1 MLGKILNLFGND
13 KSVPASPTPSAV
25 SASDTR
31 AADQRIAEGN
41 RAEETGQVAKACEHY
56 REAVRMAP
64 LYAAAHLNLGIGLE
78 ALGDI
83 AQACVAFETAL
94 RLDPADVFANY
105 NLGRQLFARGA
116 ITEAEPLLRRAIQ
129 GNPDFADARVVLSRL
144 LEHNGDLAGA
154 VAELEQTLRIVPD
167 YFGAL
172 SNYADLL
179 VKLQRI
185 DEALAVLRRAAAVQP
200 ENFETHYKLGHLLF
214 ERNRLADSK
223 RHFRAALA
231 NEPASMETHAS
242 LVNVCLALGD
252 LENAAS
258 HAEAALK
265 SRPDWLDLLFD
276 YGLILKRMARTSE
289 AEAAFRRAI
298 ALDKRYVRAY
308 QMLGGVLITQCRVD
322 EALAVFKEGRAH
334 CDDPFLLESPEMFA
348 LNCKDDIS
356 IEDLFARHVDYGKRL
371 QQSHPARFA
380 PFANTPDPS
389 RRLRV
394 GYVSGD
400 LQHHVVAQ
408 FLLPLLEERD
418 QKAFEVYCYST
429 GDTDDK
435 MSARLRGV
443 CDTWRNASRMAPGAV
458 ADLIHHDRIDIL
470 VDLAGHSGTPN
481 LAVFAQQPAPVQA
494 TWVGYL
500 NTTGLTRIQY
510 RISDHHCDPPGLTER
525 FHTEKLVRLPHSQ
538 WCYRPFVEV
547 ECAREAP
554 YARNGFVTFGSFN
567 QIVKVTPSMRR
578 LWGRILTQI
587 PDARLLVVGVVDKQA
602 QSGLYRDLADAGV
615 DRARIEM
622 LPYVPLEEYYRSFG
636 RVDIALDTMPFSG
649 GTTTCDALWMGTPV
663 ITAPGQRSWSRSA
676 ASALTTLG
684 LQEWI
689 AESADDYVLRAVR
702 FARNPSIVAEVR
714 KSLRSSMLASPLMNR
729 QQFTRDME
737 GAFRHMW
744 QSWCSENGG

>member
-1 MLGKILNLFGND
+1 MLGKILNLFGSD
-13 KSVPASPTPSAV
+13 KPALEPAAANAPQSIQQ
-25 SASDTR
+25 

-41 RAEETGQVAKACEHY
+41 RAEQAGHFAEACERY
-56 REAVRMAP
+56 REAVQLAP
-64 LYAAAHLNLGIGLE
+64 QYATAHLNLGIGLE
-78 ALGDI
+78 ALGKT
-83 AQACVAFETAL
+83 AQACTAFETAL
-94 RLDPADVFANY
+94 SLDPADVFANY
-105 NLGRQLFARGA
+105 NLGRQLFSRGA
-116 ITEAEPLLRRAIQ
+116 LAEAEPLLRRAIH
-129 GNPDFADARVVLSRL
+129 GNPDFADARVVLARL
-144 LEHNGDLAGA
+144 LEHKGDLDGA
-154 VAELEQTLRIVPD
+154 VAELEQTLRLVPD

-172 SNYADLL
+172 CNYADLL

-185 DEALAVLRRAAAVQP
+185 DEALATLRKAAAVQP
-200 ENFETHYKLGHLLF
+200 ENFETQYKLGHLLF
-214 ERNRLADSK
+214 ERNQFADAK
-223 RHFRAALA
+223 RHFLAALA
-231 NEPASMETHAS
+231 SAPASLEAHAS

-252 LENAAS
+252 LPEAAS

-265 SRPDWLDLLFD
+265 AQPDWLDLLFD
-276 YGLILKRMARTSE
+276 YGLILKRMSRTSE

-322 EALAVFKEGRAH
+322 EALAVFQEGRAH
-334 CDDPFLLESPEMFA
+334 CEESFLLESPEMFA

-356 IEDLFARHVDYGKRL
+356 IDDLFARHVDYGKRL
-371 QQSHPARFA
+371 QQLHPARFA
-380 PFANTPDPS
+380 PFANTPDPN
-389 RRLRV
+389 RRLRI

-418 QKAFEVYCYST
+418 RTAVEIICYST

-435 MSARLRGV
+435 MSARLRGL
-443 CDTWRNASRMAPGAV
+443 CDIWRNASRMPPDAV
-458 ADLIHHDRIDIL
+458 ADLIHQDRIDIL

-510 RISDHHCDPPGLTER
+510 RISDQHSDPVGLTDR
-525 FHTEKLVRLPHSQ
+525 YHTEKLVRLPHSQ

-547 ECAREAP
+547 DCASEAP
-554 YARNGFVTFGSFN
+554 YARNGFVTFGSFV
-567 QIVKVTPSMRR
+567 QTVKITPSMRQ
-578 LWGRILTQI
+578 LWGRILTQV

-602 QSGLYRDLADAGV
+602 QAGLYRDLANAGV
-615 DRARIEM
+615 DRTRIEM
-622 LPYVPLEEYYRSFG
+622 LPYIPLEDYYRSFG

-649 GTTTCDALWMGTPV
+649 GTTSCDALWMGTPV

-676 ASALTTLG
+676 ASVLTTLR
-684 LQEWI
+684 LQDWI
-689 AESADDYVLRAVR
+689 AESPEDYVQRAVR
-702 FARNPSIVAEVR
+702 FARNPAVVAELR
-714 KSLRSSMLASPLMNR
+714 KSLRSNMLASPLMDR

-737 GAFRHMW
+737 QAFRHMW
-744 QSWCSENGG
+744 QSWCTENGG